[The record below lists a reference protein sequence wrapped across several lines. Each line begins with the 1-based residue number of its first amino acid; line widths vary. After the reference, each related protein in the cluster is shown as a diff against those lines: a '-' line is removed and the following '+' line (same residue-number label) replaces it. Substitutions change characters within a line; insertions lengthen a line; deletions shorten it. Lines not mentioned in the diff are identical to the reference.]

1 MEALEEV
8 DGRGAR
14 FGLGVV
20 GKDIQM
26 RTGGGVV
33 GMGIGW
39 KAPDCHRI
47 DNYISISKYPLS
59 VITIRK
65 SHKASEKR

>member
-1 MEALEEV
+1 MEEV
-8 DGRGAR
+8 GGRGAR

-26 RTGGGVV
+26 RTGGGVP

-39 KAPDCHRI
+39 KAPNCLRI

-59 VITIRK
+59 EITIRK
-65 SHKASEKR
+65 SHKASEKQ

>member
-1 MEALEEV
+1 MEALEGV
-8 DGRGAR
+8 GGREKW

-26 RTGGGVV
+26 RTGGGVP

-39 KAPDCHRI
+39 KAPTAC
-47 DNYISISKYPLS
+47 
-59 VITIRK
+59 
-65 SHKASEKR
+65 E